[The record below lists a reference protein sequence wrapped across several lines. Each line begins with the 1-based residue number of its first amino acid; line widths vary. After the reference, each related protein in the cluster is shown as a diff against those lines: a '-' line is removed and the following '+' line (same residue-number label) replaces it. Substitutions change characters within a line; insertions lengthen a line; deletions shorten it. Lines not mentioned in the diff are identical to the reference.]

1 MASKREQLRA
11 MSRKMNEKEKEQGS
25 AIENTENVIDIITSD
40 TLKDEAKEDAVPPRK
55 EQKPTKPAKQGGSK
69 RKSKATM
76 FDVKRERKSIQRSL
90 YIKPSTNQNLEMLL
104 EDIRKQYPETAI
116 KTVNDVI
123 NEILEMFFADEE

>member
-25 AIENTENVIDIITSD
+25 AIENTENVIDILTSD
-40 TLKDEAKEDAVPPRK
+40 TTENETKEDVKTPHK
-55 EQKPTKPAKQGGSK
+55 NQKPAKQTKQSSSK

-76 FDVKRERKSIQRSL
+76 FDVKKERKSIQRSL

-104 EDIRKQYPETAI
+104 EDIRKQYPDTAI

-123 NEILEMFFADEE
+123 NEILEMFFADED

>member
-25 AIENTENVIDIITSD
+25 AIENTENVIDILTSD
-40 TLKDEAKEDAVPPRK
+40 TLENETKEDVAPPHK
-55 EQKPTKPAKQGGSK
+55 EQKSTKPAKQGSSK

-90 YIKPSTNQNLEMLL
+90 YLKPSTNQNLEMLL
-104 EDIRKQYPETAI
+104 EDIHKQIGRAH
-116 KTVNDVI
+116 V
-123 NEILEMFFADEE
+123 

>member
-25 AIENTENVIDIITSD
+25 AIENTENVIDILTSD
-40 TLKDEAKEDAVPPRK
+40 TLENKTKEDVAPPRK
-55 EQKPTKPAKQGGSK
+55 EQKPAKPVKQGSSK

-90 YIKPSTNQNLEMLL
+90 YLKPSTNQNLEMLL
-104 EDIRKQYPETAI
+104 EDIHKQYPDTAI

-123 NEILEMFFADEE
+123 NEILEMFFADED